1 MSTIIGSEAPGGLV
15 EGPGRGGWARA
26 VIYAVLVTLA
36 LIWIV
41 PILWAIATSLKPDAE
56 TTVAPVKWFGSKVTL
71 EAYRAALDQAT
82 SSSGTSTA

>member
-1 MSTIIGSEAPGGLV
+1 MLV
-15 EGPGRGGWARA
+15 A
-26 VIYAVLVTLA
+26 LA

-71 EAYRAALDQAT
+71 EAYRAALGELEPAVV
-82 SSSGTSTA
+82 